1 MKPITTYKQR
11 VFGLDVVRAIAI
23 LLILCSHSTILL
35 FPKSQSALIK
45 TVQFFGTIGVDI
57 FFVLSGFL
65 IGTILIKHIQNKQ
78 SSFKQFTQFWM
89 RRWFRT
95 LPNYYLVLLINIG
108 LLFVFNTEIPKQ
120 LYKYFFFLQN
130 FSQQQPDFFT
140 ESWSL
145 TIEEFAYLI
154 GPILLMLFALLFKKL
169 TKWSFLIMALL
180 IIICFTLNRFVFN
193 DSFTSENLDISWSKN
208 LRKVLIYR
216 IDSIYYGF
224 LGAFISFYHT
234 NLWKK
239 MKWISLGIGL
249 LLFFGLHFYIYK
261 NQLETNVYSTLFN
274 IWYLALVSISIL
286 LTFPFFSNWK
296 TSKFFTK
303 TVTNISLWSY
313 SIYLVNYSIVLLTI
327 QQFVK
332 VSVLNTFEKFA
343 LLVLFW
349 SSTFI
354 LSYTIFTFFEY
365 PILKFRESARFK
377 RWFGS
382 CYSC

>member
-1 MKPITTYKQR
+1 
-11 VFGLDVVRAIAI
+11 
-23 LLILCSHSTILL
+23 
-35 FPKSQSALIK
+35 
-45 TVQFFGTIGVDI
+45 IG
-57 FFVLSGFL
+57 F
-65 IGTILIKHIQNKQ
+65 
-78 SSFKQFTQFWM
+78 
-89 RRWFRT
+89 
-95 LPNYYLVLLINIG
+95 
-108 LLFVFNTEIPKQ
+108 LFVFNTEIPKQ

-145 TIEEFAYLI
+145 TIEDIAYLI

-169 TKWSFLIMALL
+169 TKWSFLIMTLL
-180 IIICFTLNRFVFN
+180 IIICFTLNRFVFD

-224 LGAFISFYHT
+224 LGAFISFYYT